1 MKKVLLAIALTL
13 GIAGTAAAQQKL
25 GHINIQELLA
35 TMPQQTVAEEE
46 IQKYVQQLEN
56 TLAEM
61 QTEYQTKLQD
71 FQENQG
77 SWSEPQLQNKSK
89 ELQSLQQ
96 RIYEYQQSAQQ
107 DLQREQYEKQAPI
120 LEDIQD
126 AINTVGKENGFAYIF
141 DVSQGSVI
149 YTEGGEDVMPLVKA
163 ELGIK

>member
-35 TMPQQTVAEEE
+35 TMPQQKVAEEE

>member
-35 TMPQQTVAEEE
+35 TMPQQKVAEEE

-163 ELGIK
+163 ELGIN